1 MEVRRANLDNRE
13 LRERGNELR
22 RQNRKLKVQLEQRSI
37 DEREIR
43 AQELREF
50 KEGILAQF
58 NDQLNGYR
66 RQTEMEKKA
75 LAEEYEKELV
85 QSKESPR

>member
-22 RQNRKLKVQLEQRSI
+22 RQNRKLKVQLEQKST

-50 KEGILAQF
+50 KAGILAQF
-58 NDQLNGYR
+58 DDQLHGYR

-75 LAEEYEKELV
+75 LAKEYEKELV
-85 QSKESPR
+85 QLKESPR

>member
-1 MEVRRANLDNRE
+1 LDNRE
-13 LRERGNELR
+13 LRERGNDLR

-50 KEGILAQF
+50 KAGILAQF
-58 NDQLNGYR
+58 DDQLDGYR

>member
-1 MEVRRANLDNRE
+1 MEVRRANSDNRE

-22 RQNRKLKVQLEQRSI
+22 RQNRKLKVQLEQKST
-37 DEREIR
+37 EQEIR
-43 AQELREF
+43 AQEFREF
-50 KEGILAQF
+50 KAGILAQF
-58 NDQLNGYR
+58 DDQLNGYQ

-75 LAEEYEKELV
+75 LVKEYEKELV

>member
-22 RQNRKLKVQLEQRSI
+22 QQNRKLKVQLEQKST
-37 DEREIR
+37 EREIR

>member
-1 MEVRRANLDNRE
+1 MEVRRVNLDNRE

-22 RQNRKLKVQLEQRSI
+22 RQNRKLKVQLEQKST
-37 DEREIR
+37 DEQEIR
-43 AQELREF
+43 ARELREF
-50 KEGILAQF
+50 KAGILAQLD
-58 NDQLNGYR
+58 DQLDGYR

>member
-1 MEVRRANLDNRE
+1 MEVRRVNLDNRE

-22 RQNRKLKVQLEQRSI
+22 RQNRKLKVQREQKST
-37 DEREIR
+37 DEQEIR
-43 AQELREF
+43 ARELREF
-50 KEGILAQF
+50 KAGILAQLD
-58 NDQLNGYR
+58 DQLDGYR